1 MFFEF
6 FDLCDISPIFGR
18 FKKHIQQIRI
28 MPLRITIFVTLL
40 LDMLETFWCLTT
52 CFWGMGNH
60 LGPLSEALEWAEGA
74 VGGQG
79 PHQGVNF

>member
-18 FKKHIQQIRI
+18 FKKHIQQI

-40 LDMLETFWCLTT
+40 LDMLETWFWCQIP
-52 CFWGMGNH
+52 CFWVWGII
-60 LGPLSEALEWAEGA
+60 
-74 VGGQG
+74 
-79 PHQGVNF
+79 